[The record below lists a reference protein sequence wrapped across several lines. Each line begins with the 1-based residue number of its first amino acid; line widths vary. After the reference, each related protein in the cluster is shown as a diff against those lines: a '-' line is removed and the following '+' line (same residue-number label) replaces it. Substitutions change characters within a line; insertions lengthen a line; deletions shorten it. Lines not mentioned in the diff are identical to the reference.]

1 MTNGKSPLSQSAV
14 ILKST
19 WILQT
24 SSPFDAKDMCLIEQ
38 PGICDF
44 LLMKLI
50 LYCAP
55 SKNITDEHYMKIRGQ
70 TYENNVKMNIIVNP
84 FAATTIPPKTITKS
98 YRDTEMKR
106 YIEMSYAEMHMPKNE
121 SKYSRMDQVKFV
133 QDSL

>member
-50 LYCAP
+50 LYCGP

-70 TYENNVKMNIIVNP
+70 TYENIVKMNIIVNP
-84 FAATTIPPKTITKS
+84 FAASVPLLYPLKSSENRTGTQKWNITLKWVTRKGTCPKMSPSVQEWTK
-98 YRDTEMKR
+98 
-106 YIEMSYAEMHMPKNE
+106 
-121 SKYSRMDQVKFV
+121 
-133 QDSL
+133 